1 MSRRVKPGILLSCR
15 ALRSPLSGLCD
26 TDSPASRERP
36 SPSDAVSVAAP
47 AAAAAVPAPAMGP
60 DPQPTP
66 ESPASAARWCRLP
79 RDIIEA
85 LLPRLRNPELR
96 ALCGANQHWNACLKG
111 AVTCLRPS
119 HFKISGIPPSFTS
132 LMSIDLGACWADVD
146 DALLTS
152 ISGTLAQRPGGIR
165 RLSLSKCHA
174 LTNAAVATL
183 CASLPALESL
193 NLSGCRSPYPVP
205 VRTRVGYSGV
215 DGDTVGNLTL
225 LRDLDLSWN
234 PVSDQSLRRVVAL
247 TGLTRLVLAECPAI
261 SDQGV
266 ECLRCLS
273 KLRSLSLSGTMVSD
287 EGLAAIAESLGNLRS
302 LSLRSCRLVWD
313 NGLRALTAIGGL
325 QEVDLSHCNGVTDA
339 GVAALGEGLPR
350 LTSLDLSC
358 TYIHGGSLGSFRRR
372 PSALRALRLRE
383 CCWVKEWVLRLVAT
397 IESLESLDVMNCD
410 GVTDRG
416 LGHVARLPLTSLNL
430 SYCSNIFDSGVAR
443 LAAAPSLSSLDLS
456 FCANITDE
464 GVGRLVANT
473 RLERLVLNCCG
484 RVSDDGI
491 HALSPIAHS
500 LRQLE
505 ISSCHG
511 LTSQCISFIAQT
523 FTNLRGL
530 KLDWL
535 GVTDTHLLALEG
547 ISSSLCHL
555 SIKGCNNLTS
565 AACDKLW
572 YLEGINDDRQTPQ
585 RRMK

>member
-1 MSRRVKPGILLSCR
+1 
-15 ALRSPLSGLCD
+15 
-26 TDSPASRERP
+26 
-36 SPSDAVSVAAP
+36 
-47 AAAAAVPAPAMGP
+47 MGP

-152 ISGTLAQRPGGIR
+152 ISGTLPARAGVPQPQR
-165 RLSLSKCHA
+165 
-174 LTNAAVATL
+174 
-183 CASLPALESL
+183 LP
-193 NLSGCRSPYPVP
+193 SPYPVP